1 MKKEVKRR
9 WRCLWDY
16 AKPYKWSFFNAFFCI
31 LATSFISMFYPY
43 IFGILVN
50 EVLYSRNMTFF
61 VVVIAVYTIVFFT
74 EQFLHCILAMTWP
87 YQYNTFLL
95 EVRKKIYRKML
106 ALRYQKLTSLPVGD
120 MVSQINWEAESFIEL
135 IHRNLAYL
143 LSCTIK
149 LIVIVLIV
157 FFIDWQLGVFMVI
170 MVPVSYMISFY
181 LGKKIGK
188 EQNKVRDSYVGFISW
203 CFEMILGIREIKLFN
218 AQDSVMKQ
226 CIEKSE
232 DIIEKNYNVARKEII
247 SDRVCAFFVLLT
259 NVGVYILA
267 ALSIYN
273 GRISL
278 GNFMAVVTY
287 FALANEMLVKIN
299 KFWGKIHSNYVFI
312 DKIIDL
318 FEMDSEERE
327 ENKPDISIRNGDI
340 SFDDVCFSYDGKHTI
355 LEHFDMHITSGE
367 HVALVGRSG
376 AGKSTCAGLLLGFF
390 LPSSGSISI
399 DGMSIADCNLTS
411 LRNAIG
417 VVQQEIFIFDGT
429 IRQNLSIVFPE
440 ATDEMIYDALRSV
453 ALYDYVSSLPDGLD
467 TVIGQDGI
475 NMSGGEKQR
484 LAIARM
490 FLTEKKLFIF
500 DEATSSLDFESE
512 NAINNA
518 LVQLSENK
526 TCIIIAHRLS
536 TVLNAE
542 KIILIDNGKMIA
554 SGTHSELYENCTE
567 YHDLFEDQYLS
578 KEKINSEK

>member
-1 MKKEVKRR
+1 MKKEAKRR
-9 WRCLWDY
+9 WLCIWNY

-74 EQFLHCILAMTWP
+74 EQFLHCVLAMTWP

-95 EVRKKIYRKML
+95 EVRKKIYRKL
-106 ALRYQKLTSLPVGD
+106 LTLRYQKLTFLPVGD

-149 LIVIVLIV
+149 LIVIVLII
-157 FFIDWQLGVFMVI
+157 FFIDCQLGVFMI
-170 MVPVSYMISFY
+170 IIVPVSYLISFY
-181 LGKKIGK
+181 LGKKIGH
-188 EQNKVRDSYVGFISW
+188 EQSKVRDSYVGFISW
-203 CFEMILGIREIKLFN
+203 CFEMILGIREITLFN
-218 AQDSVMKQ
+218 VQDSIMENCLK
-226 CIEKSE
+226 KSE
-232 DIIEKNYNVARKEII
+232 DIIEKNHNVAKKEII

-273 GRISL
+273 DRISL

-299 KFWGKIHSNYVFI
+299 KFWGNIHSNYAFI

-318 FEMDSEERE
+318 FEMDCEKTE
-327 ENKPDISIRNGDI
+327 ENKPDICIKNGDI
-340 SFDDVCFSYDGKHTI
+340 RFDDICFSYDDNHNV
-355 LEHFDMHITSGE
+355 LEHLDMHISSGE
-367 HVALVGRSG
+367 HIAIVGRSG

-390 LPSSGSISI
+390 SPSSGTISI
-399 DGMSIADCNLTS
+399 DGMNISKYNLSS

-429 IRQNLSIVFPE
+429 IRQNLSIVCSK
-440 ATDEMIYDALRSV
+440 ATDEMIYNALRSV
-453 ALYDYVSSLPDGLD
+453 TLYDYVSSLPDGLN
-467 TVIGQDGI
+467 TIIGQDGI
-475 NMSGGEKQR
+475 NMSGGERQR

-490 FLTEKKLFIF
+490 FLIEKKIFIF

-518 LVQLSENK
+518 LVKLSENK

-536 TVLNAE
+536 TVLNAK

-578 KEKINSEK
+578 KKEINSKK

>member
-95 EVRKKIYRKML
+95 EVRKKIYRKLL

-232 DIIEKNYNVARKEII
+232 DIIEKNYNVAKKEII

-318 FEMDSEERE
+318 FETDSEERE
-327 ENKPDISIRNGDI
+327 ENKPDICIRNGDI
-340 SFDDVCFSYDGKHTI
+340 SFDDVCF
-355 LEHFDMHITSGE
+355 F
-367 HVALVGRSG
+367 
-376 AGKSTCAGLLLGFF
+376 
-390 LPSSGSISI
+390 
-399 DGMSIADCNLTS
+399 
-411 LRNAIG
+411 
-417 VVQQEIFIFDGT
+417 
-429 IRQNLSIVFPE
+429 IRQRLLS
-440 ATDEMIYDALRSV
+440 
-453 ALYDYVSSLPDGLD
+453 
-467 TVIGQDGI
+467 
-475 NMSGGEKQR
+475 
-484 LAIARM
+484 
-490 FLTEKKLFIF
+490 LF
-500 DEATSSLDFESE
+500 
-512 NAINNA
+512 
-518 LVQLSENK
+518 
-526 TCIIIAHRLS
+526 
-536 TVLNAE
+536 
-542 KIILIDNGKMIA
+542 
-554 SGTHSELYENCTE
+554 
-567 YHDLFEDQYLS
+567 
-578 KEKINSEK
+578 